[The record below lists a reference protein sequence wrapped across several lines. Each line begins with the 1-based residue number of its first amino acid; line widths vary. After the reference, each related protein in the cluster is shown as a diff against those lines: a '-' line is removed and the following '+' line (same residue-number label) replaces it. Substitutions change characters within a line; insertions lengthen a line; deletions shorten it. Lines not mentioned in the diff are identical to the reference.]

1 MQTSTA
7 ITIPTP
13 GSPMLGGFFVERF
26 RINEQ
31 AFKLI
36 VAPKVE
42 GDHNDN
48 IIWIGNNKDV
58 PGAKSY
64 DDGLANT
71 LAMAEAG
78 SKLAKWALDLRIGD
92 YDDWYLPSQD
102 EQEIM
107 YRWLKPTTEENWC
120 YARSGINLSAID
132 PTRPY
137 TPKYPVQTLA
147 ALFQAGGEQAFDPT
161 WYWSSTQHAAYSD
174 GAWCQDFYGGSQ
186 GVITK
191 NYKLRARAVRRVA
204 I

>member
-26 RINEQ
+26 RVGEQ
-31 AFKLI
+31 VFALI
-36 VAPKVE
+36 AAPKIE
-42 GDHNDN
+42 GDHDD
-48 IIWIGNNKDV
+48 IIWIGGNKDV

-64 DDGLANT
+64 DDGMANT

-78 SKLAKWALDLRIGD
+78 SKIAKWALDLRIGD

-102 EQEIM
+102 ELQIM

-137 TPKYPVQTLA
+137 TPKYPVQTPV
-147 ALFQAGGEQAFDPT
+147 ALFQAGGEQAFDPI

-174 GAWCQDFYGGSQ
+174 CAWCQGFDGGSQ
-186 GVITK
+186 GGSYK
-191 NYKLRARAVRRVA
+191 SAKLRARAVRRVA